1 MDNMNKALPP
11 EGSAKPTQNARKIY
25 EITRRDRF
33 LLAGALVWC
42 LLAVDTVLWAWPHGM
57 GVTAALFGWTL
68 LLAAALGRRLFEP
81 RESRVLLVA
90 LLLLGVSFALT
101 SSAYFRFWNFLALL
115 ALAPLHACG
124 LSQEVR
130 RPWWDLSTV
139 PERLRLLFRGL
150 FGQLGAAFAALV
162 PAGRKRDP
170 QRVLSAV
177 LGTAAALALLG
188 ILVPVLS
195 SADALFAAATE
206 GLRAFIAQHLT
217 ESLWK
222 LVVALVLTPFLFG
235 LLYRLRRPAAVQ
247 AQEKPPVTA
256 DGLPFLLVLAALDGL
271 YLLFLAVQSAGLFGG
286 AAYLAARGISYAE
299 WARSGF
305 FQMVGVTA
313 VNLTVLLVSLS
324 AAQREG
330 RLWTVLRLL
339 AALLVVESLVLLGS
353 AAWRMTLYV
362 SAYGLSFKRCMTYWG
377 MSMIALFLLTAA
389 RKIRKPEARF
399 IRTAAPLALAGW
411 LVINC
416 VPVDWLVAKDQ
427 VDRYL
432 DGTSASIDAEYL
444 LLYGLSYDA
453 LSQLDRLDS
462 AMICRDRQTGGQFR
476 LGTLID
482 QRRHEAAAD
491 CVDWRGWSLSAWMA
505 AGE

>member
-11 EGSAKPTQNARKIY
+11 EGSAKPTQNARKID

-130 RPWWDLSTV
+130 RPWWDLSMV

-235 LLYRLRRPAAVQ
+235 LLYRLRRPAAYLW
-247 AQEKPPVTA
+247 
-256 DGLPFLLVLAALDGL
+256 GLSLAA
-271 YLLFLAVQSAGLFGG
+271 FT
-286 AAYLAARGISYAE
+286 
-299 WARSGF
+299 
-305 FQMVGVTA
+305 VG
-313 VNLTVLLVSLS
+313 VLLVCYQNRTSNFLTYPMILGILSSLYFFISGSKDGTYSDALS
-324 AAQREG
+324 ALGFIPVVWCVTAAWETYTDQFTAMNSPIKVGLQMGFLGLALILVSELRY
-330 RLWTVLRLL
+330 RLGKPLPRV
-339 AALLVVESLVLLGS
+339 AAAFMSMGVFTSLNGAIPVLLGTGAHILDNQLHLFYAIVLLCGGLYGAYTLFQFLWFPAEAE
-353 AAWRMTLYV
+353 AADVT
-362 SAYGLSFKRCMTYWG
+362 
-377 MSMIALFLLTAA
+377 
-389 RKIRKPEARF
+389 PEATE
-399 IRTAAPLALAGW
+399 IPTDTPNA
-411 LVINC
+411 
-416 VPVDWLVAKDQ
+416 Q
-427 VDRYL
+427 
-432 DGTSASIDAEYL
+432 
-444 LLYGLSYDA
+444 
-453 LSQLDRLDS
+453 
-462 AMICRDRQTGGQFR
+462 
-476 LGTLID
+476 
-482 QRRHEAAAD
+482 
-491 CVDWRGWSLSAWMA
+491 
-505 AGE
+505 